1 MLDTQL
7 TKPYIYVWMWQSRIE
22 SVYFMSIRKQ
32 KDKTYTVRLSYRDAT
47 GKRKEKNKKGF
58 TSLTLA
64 KKWERKTLDEIDIL
78 KIEQPKQET
87 SRTLLVDVYEMWL
100 VTYKP
105 KVADT
110 TFYRVTRFMTNHVFT
125 DKWFK
130 HSYVDEITPARLQQ
144 FVNDLST
151 TVHDYNKNLMPFKQT
166 MAQCVVMDLIDSN
179 PFDKIVRPK
188 PKPSPIFTDR
198 LDFYTKSQLNQF
210 MNSAMDLYGK
220 QDDNQY
226 RIYAMFRVLAFTGL
240 RRGEMLALNW
250 SDIDYS
256 NQTISITKNLVTSS
270 GVKERIH
277 PPKTKAGK
285 RDVRVD
291 NNTLSI
297 LRHWHAIQ
305 SRLTLASGLSSTGIV
320 FTNGDLTSYQ
330 NVNKLRLWLI
340 QVAKHAGLPRIK
352 VHGFRHTYATLAIQA
367 GMNVKQLQ
375 YQLGHDDVQ
384 TTLSVYSGLT
394 ETDKAQTA
402 DIYTKLVDF

>member
-1 MLDTQL
+1 
-7 TKPYIYVWMWQSRIE
+7 
-22 SVYFMSIRKQ
+22 MSIK
-32 KDKTYTVRLSYRDAT
+32 KESNKTYSVRLTYSDMS
-47 GKRKEKNKKGF
+47 GKRHSKKKKGF
-58 TSLTLA
+58 TSITLA
-64 KKWERKTLDEIDIL
+64 RQWERKALNEIDIL
-78 KIEQPKQET
+78 KNEQPEQVT
-87 SRTLLVDVYEMWL
+87 SKMLLSDVYEMWL
-100 VTYKP
+100 ATYKP

-110 TFYRVTRFMTNHVFT
+110 TLNKTNRFMANHVLT

-130 HSYVDEITPARLQQ
+130 NSYVDEITPTRLQQ
-144 FVNDLST
+144 FVNELSAN
-151 TVHDYNKNLMPFKQT
+151 VHNYKKDLMPFKQT
-166 MAQCVVMDLIDSN
+166 MAQCVVMDLIGSN
-179 PFDKIVRPK
+179 PFDKIVKPK

-198 LDFYTKSQLNQF
+198 LDFYTKKQLNQF
-210 MNSAMDLYGK
+210 LNFAMDLYGK
-220 QDDNQY
+220 HDDNQY
-226 RIYAMFRVLAFTGL
+226 RIYAMFRVLAFTGV

-250 SDIDYS
+250 SDIDYN
-256 NQTISITKNLVTSS
+256 NQTISITKNLVTSA
-270 GVKERIH
+270 GVKNKVH

-291 NNTLSI
+291 NNTLAV

-305 SRLTLASGLSSTGIV
+305 ARLMLATGISSTGIV
-320 FTNGDLTSYQ
+320 FTNDALNGYQ

-340 QVAKHAGLPRIK
+340 QVAKQANLPRIK

>member
-1 MLDTQL
+1 M
-7 TKPYIYVWMWQSRIE
+7 
-22 SVYFMSIRKQ
+22 
-32 KDKTYTVRLSYRDAT
+32 A
-47 GKRKEKNKKGF
+47 GKRHSKKKKGF
-58 TSLTLA
+58 TSITLA
-64 KKWERKTLDEIDIL
+64 RQWERKALNEIDIL
-78 KIEQPKQET
+78 KNEQPKQAQPKM
-87 SRTLLVDVYEMWL
+87 LLSDVYEMWL
-100 VTYKP
+100 ATYKP

-110 TFYRVTRFMTNHVFT
+110 TFYRVTRFMENNVFT

-144 FVNDLST
+144 FVNELST
-151 TVHDYNKNLMPFKQT
+151 IVHDYNKNLMPFKQT

-188 PKPSPIFTDR
+188 PKPSPIYTDR

-210 MNSAMDLYGK
+210 LNSAMDLYGK

-226 RIYAMFRVLAFTGL
+226 RIYAMFRVLAFTGV

-250 SDIDYS
+250 SDIDY
-256 NQTISITKNLVTSS
+256 NKQTISITKNLVTSS

-291 NNTLSI
+291 TNTLAI

-305 SRLTLASGLSSTGIV
+305 SRLMLATGISSTGIV
-320 FTNGDLTSYQ
+320 FTNGNLTNYQ

-340 QVAKHAGLPRIK
+340 QVAKQANLPRIK

-394 ETDKAQTA
+394 EMDKAKTA
-402 DIYTKLVDF
+402 DIYTRLVDF

>member
-1 MLDTQL
+1 
-7 TKPYIYVWMWQSRIE
+7 
-22 SVYFMSIRKQ
+22 MSIK
-32 KDKTYTVRLSYRDAT
+32 KESNKTYSVRLTYSDMA
-47 GKRKEKNKKGF
+47 GKRHSKKKKGF
-58 TSLTLA
+58 TSITLA
-64 KKWERKTLDEIDIL
+64 RQWERKALNEIDIL
-78 KIEQPKQET
+78 KNEQPKQAQPKM
-87 SRTLLVDVYEMWL
+87 LLSDVYEMWL
-100 VTYKP
+100 ATYKP

-110 TFYRVTRFMTNHVFT
+110 TFYRVTRFMENNVFT

-144 FVNDLST
+144 FVNELST
-151 TVHDYNKNLMPFKQT
+151 IVHDYNKNLMPFKQT

-188 PKPSPIFTDR
+188 PKPSPIYTDR

-210 MNSAMDLYGK
+210 LNSAMDLYGK

-226 RIYAMFRVLAFTGL
+226 RIYAMFRVLAFTGV

-250 SDIDYS
+250 SDIDY
-256 NQTISITKNLVTSS
+256 NKQTISITKNLVTSS

-291 NNTLSI
+291 TNTLAI

-305 SRLTLASGLSSTGIV
+305 SRLMLATGISSTGIV
-320 FTNGDLTSYQ
+320 FTNGNLTNYQ

-340 QVAKHAGLPRIK
+340 QVAKQANLPRIK

-375 YQLGHDDVQ
+375 YQLCHDDVQ

-394 ETDKAQTA
+394 EMDKAKTA
-402 DIYTKLVDF
+402 DIYTRLVDF